1 MSSATATIPQART
14 FAGSPEE
21 MRNVRRFV
29 RQLIEGCP
37 VTDDV
42 ILLASELAANAVR
55 HTASGA
61 DGTFCVLVQ
70 AAAGRVRVEVHDMG
84 SATAPAVRRSGSP
97 GESGAGLAL
106 VEAIADRW
114 GFHGGQLGRVV
125 WVEMDW
131 QRGLPPAEER
141 CNHDHCQQPSSQ
153 SWPGGRPGAG

>member
-1 MSSATATIPQART
+1 MSRVTATIPQART

-21 MRNVRRFV
+21 MRNVRHFV
-29 RQLIEGCP
+29 RQVIKRCP

-42 ILLASELAANAVR
+42 VLLASELAANAVR

-70 AAAGRVRVEVHDMG
+70 AADGRVRVEVHDMG
-84 SATAPAVRRSGSP
+84 SAAAPAVRRSGSP

-106 VEAIADRW
+106 VEAIAGRW

-125 WVEMDW
+125 WFEMDW
-131 QRGLPPAEER
+131 PRGLPPVEER
-141 CNHDHCQQPSSQ
+141 CTDHDH
-153 SWPGGRPGAG
+153 

>member
-21 MRNVRRFV
+21 MRNVRHFI
-29 RQLIEGCP
+29 RQLVKGCP

-42 ILLASELAANAVR
+42 VLLASELAANAVR

-70 AAAGRVRVEVHDMG
+70 AADGRVRVEVHDMG
-84 SATAPAVRRSGSP
+84 SDAAPAVRQSGSP

-125 WVEMDW
+125 WFETDW
-131 QRGLPPAEER
+131 PRGLPPVEER
-141 CNHDHCQQPSSQ
+141 RTDHDH
-153 SWPGGRPGAG
+153 